1 MFSRLAKKSL
11 FALPVLVLSSLAA
24 CAAPV
29 AEEEAAAGSTDATE
43 DELRA
48 GGCISGDKM
57 LPNIYD
63 MGDVPEFTQRSS
75 ARFGYSPASRVVS
88 NAGAPGC
95 ETLPGS
101 LKAQCQG
108 ARFTA
113 NGTAWGP
120 KDEASGRLLLS
131 VSNGGGGFLMIAP
144 KDFVY
149 CSANPE
155 RDMPPRIVLKKTL
168 HVQLTP
174 EGFDPRSTP
183 AQIDAMTSSYCRPGT
198 FDRATF
204 QCVAR
209 DGVTVDV
216 STYVKTPVAGGA
228 CALPDGAPSGVT
240 GCSGDLTCQNGKWQV
255 RSCASVASSSRS
267 FCSRKGYCES
277 SMSFPAEDAPC
288 SNPAGTPSW
297 STGCGKVLTAG
308 APIEFTCQDGFWAKQ
323 SCASRASSSRSY
335 CSDAGYCDSVGH

>member
-1 MFSRLAKKSL
+1 MSSRHASRSL
-11 FALPVLVLSSLAA
+11 FLLPLLAIAA
-24 CAAPV
+24 CAAPTT
-29 AEEEAAAGSTDATE
+29 EEEPAAGSTDATE

-57 LPNIYD
+57 VPNIYD
-63 MGDVPEFTQRSS
+63 LSDVPEFTQRSS
-75 ARFGYSPASRVVS
+75 ARFSYSPASRVVS

-95 ETLPGS
+95 ETLTGS

-113 NGTAWGP
+113 KGTVWGP
-120 KDEASGRLLLS
+120 KDENLGRLLLT

-149 CSANPE
+149 CSGDAE
-155 RDMPPRIVLKKTL
+155 RALPPRLVFKKVV

-174 EGFDPRSTP
+174 EGFDPSATP
-183 AQIDAMTSSYCRPGT
+183 AQIDATTSSYCKPGT

-216 STYVKTPVAGGA
+216 DSYVKTPVPGGD
-228 CALPDGAPSGVT
+228 CALPEGAPSNVT
-240 GCSGDLTCQNGKWQV
+240 GCIGDLTCQNGKWAA

-267 FCSRKGYCES
+267 FCSRKGYCDS

-288 SNPAGTPSW
+288 TNPAGTPGW
-297 STGCGKVLTAG
+297 SVGCGKVLTAG
-308 APIEFTCQDGFWAKQ
+308 APLEMTCQDGFWAKQ
-323 SCASRASSSRSY
+323 SCSQLASSSRSF
-335 CSDAGYCDSVGH
+335 CTDAGFCDSIGH